1 MNSKSE
7 YNRCSLPR
15 LSTKFGEQEL
25 KDLVQEQELDKKDE
39 EWLDKK
45 IREMRKHLNK
55 TRLHPTK
62 AGGPNPKRRKVGS
75 SDYVS
80 IGEIWGKPDVS
91 KPAKTKLDVDEN
103 PKNPRSPKM
112 AKVDDLSPP
121 KMTIPTF
128 PPPVKPVEISQ
139 LLPKQEQFKQERLIR
154 KQEKEKARELRR
166 LCHEFLQEN
175 DKDWEKR
182 KNERIEEKSRLESI
196 EKMKIKSKNAKI
208 QKNNT

>member
-1 MNSKSE
+1 M
-7 YNRCSLPR
+7 
-15 LSTKFGEQEL
+15 
-25 KDLVQEQELDKKDE
+25 
-39 EWLDKK
+39 
-45 IREMRKHLNK
+45 
-55 TRLHPTK
+55 
-62 AGGPNPKRRKVGS
+62 
-75 SDYVS
+75 
-80 IGEIWGKPDVS
+80 S

-208 QKNNT
+208 QHIEKTIEIGLNKIPEQEKDKILREERLREYKKTQDIKQDLWKLRKKEKKLIETEETRKIRNLRQ